1 MTGKS
6 LGWAPMNK
14 LSAQH
19 VEIFSKAIL
28 ESETDDTAYMRWH
41 YPLLVHLRKA
51 QSPNRFPYNKNQA
64 HHKTA
69 YLLFDEDMCHQH
81 YTPRIYIF
89 YASRSGGW
97 DPRSF
102 RER

>member
-1 MTGKS
+1 
-6 LGWAPMNK
+6 MNK

-69 YLLFDEDMCHQH
+69 YLLFDEDITSIIRRGYIYFMLPDQVVGIHDLFARDKA
-81 YTPRIYIF
+81 RIFI
-89 YASRSGGW
+89 GI
-97 DPRSF
+97 
-102 RER
+102 